1 MFFKLIYSHIENLH
15 KNIKFLSN
23 SNKFWVL
30 KISDSII
37 QLLNNIN
44 NKCANISALYTM
56 LPHDKLKSKLPLILD
71 FAFKR
76 GGKSFI
82 RISINGAAY

>member
-1 MFFKLIYSHIENLH
+1 
-15 KNIKFLSN
+15 
-23 SNKFWVL
+23 
-30 KISDSII
+30 
-37 QLLNNIN
+37 
-44 NKCANISALYTM
+44 M

-76 GGKSFI
+76 AGKSFI